1 MFLENWQNSEKN
13 TCARVSFL
21 INCRPQACN
30 FIKKETLAQVF
41 SCGFCQISANTFFYR
56 RPLDGCFWNTYFQ
69 LKMSLVIYWQSA
81 LPAINNNNSYFLTHS
96 SPSDR
101 SNRSQMFFEIVILK
115 NFAIFTGKQLC
126 WSLFFITLQVF
137 ILP

>member
-30 FIKKETLAQVF
+30 FIKKDSGTGIFLWILPNFWE
-41 SCGFCQISANTFFYR
+41 NFFYT
-56 RPLDGCFWNTYFQ
+56 RPLDDCFWNTYFQ

-81 LPAINNNNSYFLTHS
+81 LPAFNNNNSYFLTHS

-115 NFAIFTGKQLC
+115 NFAIFTGKHLC